1 MADPIDYG
9 AHATADSAPINYG
22 AHSAA
27 DQPGPISRFF
37 SALDPRPLVN
47 QILKPSDDPDENR
60 ALTVAKNVKGIVGNL
75 MDAQQRE
82 RDAMHKS
89 WNEGDHKSAIAHGL
103 AALTPVLGPMSQD
116 AADKINSGDVAG
128 GLGTLTAMAAPELI
142 KGGIAAVPAIGEAG
156 DAALTA
162 AKAAV
167 KAGGRDVAVG
177 AAKGAAGAAVAHVPV
192 PGAGV
197 AGALIDYGAGKQVL
211 RGIKA
216 GARAAGSAS
225 KDDAAVQRVA
235 AGFDPATAEVQ
246 TSPGQAPVAGPVGLP
261 GPLGAG
267 SWAIPG
273 ATAMEGPTTGTGAA
287 SVAANVKPIAA
298 DPLLTRAAA
307 SRPAIP
313 QSGLTAIPPEP
324 APKMQGAI
332 PYDLTQNP
340 DIAKGL
346 PEGVQ
351 RAMPDG
357 KTQTLTRVPIDDLAF
372 DPGNTIYPDRVDEYQ
387 KNGYAVHPELRMND
401 LNDPTIPEKFVV
413 KEGHHRILSDVKN
426 GKDSVLAWTPDAEE
440 AQAEPAPKANVIPFK
455 NAEADAAKSAEMETN
470 GRAAKTQTLAQSLHE
485 NGLTHDQLSAMPPAK
500 LKATLSDLTKALK
513 INKTGNLSDASVSQT
528 LFELK
533 SLERAQSVSPEL
545 LKKLQDSGALKTA
558 QDLARRMQP

>member
-27 DQPGPISRFF
+27 DQPDKSWSDTAREALHNLPSSAVALVKSLPARSGIGQTETLPAVDPNKGPRDQ
-37 SALDPRPLVN
+37 SAEFNAALPSAQKSWDALKQFGGHVSDFLSDPMGTIKKAFAADPLGTIANVVQVSKGLHDIGTSEAAANAASAVKKTATAAGNAATTPGVLRTVGATVGAGAGHATGVPYVGPMVGAYVGKLGGEALSDLIHAPKGAPLVN
-47 QILKPSDDPDENR
+47 P
-60 ALTVAKNVKGIVGNL
+60 AVARVAEAF
-75 MDAQQRE
+75 D
-82 RDAMHKS
+82 RDA
-89 WNEGDHKSAIAHGL
+89 A
-103 AALTPVLGPMSQD
+103 
-116 AADKINSGDVAG
+116 KI
-128 GLGTLTAMAAPELI
+128 
-142 KGGIAAVPAIGEAG
+142 
-156 DAALTA
+156 
-162 AKAAV
+162 
-167 KAGGRDVAVG
+167 
-177 AAKGAAGAAVAHVPV
+177 
-192 PGAGV
+192 
-197 AGALIDYGAGKQVL
+197 
-211 RGIKA
+211 
-216 GARAAGSAS
+216 
-225 KDDAAVQRVA
+225 
-235 AGFDPATAEVQ
+235 Q
-246 TSPGQAPVAGPVGLP
+246 TPGQAPVAGPVGLP

-267 SWAIPG
+267 SWAIPR
-273 ATAMEGPTTGTGAA
+273 ATALEGPTTGTGAA

-324 APKMQGAI
+324 SLKMQGAI
-332 PYDLTQNP
+332 PYDLTQNAEV
-340 DIAKGL
+340 AKGL

-357 KTQTLTRVPIDDLAF
+357 KTQTLRQVPIEQIEG
-372 DPGNTIYPDRVDEYQ
+372 DPGNTIYPDRVEEYQ
-387 KNGYAVHPELRMND
+387 KNGYAVQPELRAN
-401 LNDPTIPEKFVV
+401 PEGGFIIN
-413 KEGHHRILSDVKN
+413 EGHHRILADVKN
-426 GKDSVLAWTPDAEE
+426 GKDSVLAWTPDAEQ
-440 AQAEPAPKANVIPFK
+440 AAAKAEPAPKANVIPFK